1 MTMPSTT
8 PENPAEATSG
18 GRASADGPA
27 SADGRAPTE
36 GPAPADG
43 PVIELRGLR
52 RDYVV
57 RAPVPGAR
65 RRRRQTVRAV
75 DEISL
80 EIAPGE
86 AVGFVGANGAGKSTT
101 IKMMTGIL
109 RPSSGSLRVLGRDP
123 VPERRHLA
131 REIGVVF
138 GQRSQL
144 WWDLPLRDSYR
155 ILGSMHRLTD
165 RRRDERLARLVDGLD
180 LGPFL
185 GRPVR
190 QLSLGQRMRGEV
202 AAALLHS
209 PRLVVLD
216 EPTIGLDMVS
226 KEGLRRFLREDR
238 AERGTTLFLTTHDMN
253 DVERLCERI
262 VVVNSGTVAYD
273 GALETFRQHLGAPRE
288 LIVDLAEP
296 VDMLT
301 LPGASTTSVS
311 EADGIRHRI
320 RFAGAE
326 LTVPTLLSAISS
338 EADVR
343 DLSLTEPA
351 IEDLVRQIYTHGARP
366 GRA

>member
-1 MTMPSTT
+1 MNT
-8 PENPAEATSG
+8 PEQNLPAQAVPETA
-18 GRASADGPA
+18 AVPA
-27 SADGRAPTE
+27 L
-36 GPAPADG
+36 
-43 PVIELRGLR
+43 ELTGLR

-57 RAPVPGAR
+57 RAPVPGSR
-65 RRRRQTVRAV
+65 RRRRQVVRAV
-75 DEISL
+75 DDISL
-80 EIAPGE
+80 SIRPGE

-109 RPSSGSLRVLGRDP
+109 TPTGGSLRVLGREP
-123 VPERRHLA
+123 VAERKHLA

-165 RRRDERLARLVDGLD
+165 RQREARLERLVEGLD
-180 LGPFL
+180 LAPFL
-185 GRPVR
+185 DRPVR

-209 PRLVVLD
+209 PQLVVLD

-253 DVERLCERI
+253 DVERLCDRI

-273 GALETFRQHLGAPRE
+273 GPLDSFRAHLGAPRE

-296 VDMLT
+296 TPALS
-301 LPGASTTSVS
+301 LPGSAEAAAV

-320 RFAGAE
+320 RFSGAE
-326 LTVPTLLSAISS
+326 LTVPALLSAISAQA
-338 EADVR
+338 EVR

-351 IEDLVRQIYTHGARP
+351 IEDLVREIY
-366 GRA
+366 GRGGLT

>member
-1 MTMPSTT
+1 MSISQIPRP
-8 PENPAEATSG
+8 PED
-18 GRASADGPA
+18 R
-27 SADGRAPTE
+27 
-36 GPAPADG
+36 PADG
-43 PVIELRGLR
+43 NASPGPAVVLESLR

-57 RAPVPGAR
+57 RAAAPGSR
-65 RRRRQTVRAV
+65 RRRRRLVRAV
-75 DEISL
+75 DDVSL
-80 EIAPGE
+80 RIDRGE
-86 AVGFVGANGAGKSTT
+86 TVGFVGANGAGKSTT

-109 RPSSGSLRVLGRDP
+109 QPTSGSVRVLGREP

-155 ILGSMHRLTD
+155 ILGAMHRLTE
-165 RRRDERLARLVDGLD
+165 RRREARLERLVEGLD
-180 LGPFL
+180 LGGFL
-185 GRPVR
+185 DRPVR

-209 PRLVVLD
+209 PELVVLD

-238 AERGTTLFLTTHDMN
+238 AERGTTLFLTTHDMG
-253 DVERLCERI
+253 DVERLCDRI

-273 GALETFRQHLGAPRE
+273 GPLASFRRRLGAPRE
-288 LIVDLAEP
+288 LIVDLAAP
-296 VDMLT
+296 ATSLD
-301 LPGASTTSVS
+301 LPAAATALAV

-320 RFAGAE
+320 SFSGSE
-326 LTVPTLLSAISS
+326 LTVPALLTAIGRQA
-338 EADVR
+338 EVR

-351 IEDLVRQIYTHGARP
+351 IEDLVRRIYARDGIP
-366 GRA
+366 